1 MFGSV
6 SEEAPALLPFFRSEQ
21 QLRIAGVLFAPE
33 SEPLSV
39 GELAQRANVSKAT
52 ASHEVSRLV
61 RHGVVLEQR
70 IGRTRFVSANR
81 SLPWADDLQA
91 MLAKT
96 VGVPAMLAAALS
108 DVDGIEE
115 AWVFGSWAA
124 RFLGEPGPPPADI
137 DVLVIGTAELR
148 RVRSACR
155 HVEAQVRREVNP
167 IVVERRA
174 WDDADDG
181 FMANVREGPMVPVP
195 LLTPASR

>member
-96 VGVPAMLAAALS
+96 VGVPAMLAA
-108 DVDGIEE
+108 
-115 AWVFGSWAA
+115 
-124 RFLGEPGPPPADI
+124 
-137 DVLVIGTAELR
+137 
-148 RVRSACR
+148 
-155 HVEAQVRREVNP
+155 
-167 IVVERRA
+167 
-174 WDDADDG
+174 
-181 FMANVREGPMVPVP
+181 
-195 LLTPASR
+195 